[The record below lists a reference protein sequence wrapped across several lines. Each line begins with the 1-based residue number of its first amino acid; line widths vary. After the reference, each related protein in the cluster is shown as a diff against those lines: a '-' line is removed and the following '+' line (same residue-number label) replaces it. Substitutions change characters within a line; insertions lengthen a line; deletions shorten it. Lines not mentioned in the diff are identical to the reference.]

1 MTVIACSIDLQGAL
15 IASYRRAAQVLLGR
29 VADGSVTALLEADIR
44 YLTSIDYFMSLKDL
58 RPKQSDTKFSLVDS
72 RLTNLCI
79 EEQLG
84 LLDSWAVSNESG
96 EMIGYKGAAILR
108 IFLMDWDIS
117 IGLIDAARK
126 EQEAFIFAVGD
137 RALALESVGY
147 RGFENLIRKLEDGSE
162 MASTNSFF

>member
-1 MTVIACSIDLQGAL
+1 
-15 IASYRRAAQVLLGR
+15 
-29 VADGSVTALLEADIR
+29 
-44 YLTSIDYFMSLKDL
+44 MSLKDL